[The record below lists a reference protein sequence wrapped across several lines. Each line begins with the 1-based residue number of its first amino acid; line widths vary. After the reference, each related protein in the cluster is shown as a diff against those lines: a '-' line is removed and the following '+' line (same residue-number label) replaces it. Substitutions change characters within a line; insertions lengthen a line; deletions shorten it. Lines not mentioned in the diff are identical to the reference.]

1 MRTFTKS
8 LVTLLLL
15 LVVGSLSA
23 QTLKVLDPNGERD
36 WTKQADGDYPYY
48 FDDGW
53 IPTDALKEVVNGALH
68 LYNPE
73 VQSSHDKFQ
82 LFVLDW
88 FNTTQDEDYVISIWM
103 KADGAGT
110 ANLVVGTWGGSA

>member
-36 WTKQADGDYPYY
+36 WTKQADGDYPY
-48 FDDGW
+48 
-53 IPTDALKEVVNGALH
+53 
-68 LYNPE
+68 
-73 VQSSHDKFQ
+73 
-82 LFVLDW
+82 
-88 FNTTQDEDYVISIWM
+88 
-103 KADGAGT
+103 
-110 ANLVVGTWGGSA
+110 